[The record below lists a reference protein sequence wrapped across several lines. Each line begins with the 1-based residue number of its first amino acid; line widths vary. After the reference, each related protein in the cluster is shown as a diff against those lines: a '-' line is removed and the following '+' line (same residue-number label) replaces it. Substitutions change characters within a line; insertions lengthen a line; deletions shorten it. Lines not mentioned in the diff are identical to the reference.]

1 MHLNSILNK
10 HFKPIDIVTKDKED
24 EKMLKTNAMRFVSP
38 FVVLA
43 LCTALIPGASAA
55 DSDSKSTPYGTM
67 NAYLSIGY
75 DDQHGVDV
83 TAFLQTDIDSSVTM
97 KKITHKIEAQYQ
109 DTGATIRSN
118 TYTFNNTNDTG
129 LTFWDVS
136 LDQSKLDSGITVYST
151 HQVLYT
157 NAYVIYLVDTLPS
170 YWDT

>member
-1 MHLNSILNK
+1 
-10 HFKPIDIVTKDKED
+10 
-24 EKMLKTNAMRFVSP
+24 MLKTNAMRFVSP

-109 DTGATIRSN
+109 DTGDTIRMMNLHPRYSDLQGE
-118 TYTFNNTNDTG
+118 TIRG
-129 LTFWDVS
+129 L
-136 LDQSKLDSGITVYST
+136 SG
-151 HQVLYT
+151 
-157 NAYVIYLVDTLPS
+157 
-170 YWDT
+170 WR